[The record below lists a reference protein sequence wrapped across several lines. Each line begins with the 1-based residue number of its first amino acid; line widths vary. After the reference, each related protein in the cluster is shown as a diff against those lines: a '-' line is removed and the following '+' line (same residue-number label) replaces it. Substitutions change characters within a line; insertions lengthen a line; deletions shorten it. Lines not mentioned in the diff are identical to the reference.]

1 MSQNFKNMSVAS
13 NETTNGLARDL
24 EDNRKNQPNPAYM
37 MFTAISQGFCVM
49 LNLHV
54 MFMMSGMAPA
64 VLGVE
69 NFASL
74 VVFTLEGAALLV
86 NIIIF
91 WMNPLKPW
99 FTVFLC
105 LIQAIGNAFQIF
117 VVSKFTGTLG
127 KGLYLGGTA
136 ALGAIFGSNIITSF
150 TFIAFG
156 PVNHLGAFSFGF
168 AIGGIVPFT
177 LSVILQNTVF
187 TSNSA
192 DDVRKSMYC
201 IISFVICMSIVS
213 AINLA
218 IYFTRASIK
227 EHYKRVEAEGLSTV
241 KCTFRDAMKGL
252 KYAWKI
258 VVVQFLSYMNL
269 LTFYPGVVPSCMDL
283 PLNRKIMLI
292 GVFQISETVGRGIA
306 VFIEK
311 KYLLCNT
318 LTKVMVLTV
327 ANIGTAIFL
336 LCAILYH
343 QIVFFNNIVSITI
356 GIITLGAVGGYC
368 NSFADRCIREEIP
381 EDLGKEVTVSATT
394 VFRIIVTGFCV
405 LGSLGSTFLVPA
417 IPKIPEPVVKAA
429 EQLAEKVAEGA
440 GAAANAAST
449 AAEAGAGA
457 AANAAATA
465 GAMLSETAKTVLSS
479 TVHP

>member
-37 MFTAISQGFCVM
+37 MLTAISQGFCVM

-105 LIQAIGNAFQIF
+105 LIQAVGNAFQIF
-117 VVSKFTGTLG
+117 VVSKFEGTLG

-177 LSVILQNTVF
+177 LSVILQN
-187 TSNSA
+187 
-192 DDVRKSMYC
+192 
-201 IISFVICMSIVS
+201 
-213 AINLA
+213 
-218 IYFTRASIK
+218 
-227 EHYKRVEAEGLSTV
+227 TV

-343 QIVFFNNIVSITI
+343 QIVFLNNIVSITI

-429 EQLAEKVAEGA
+429 EKVVNAVAEGA
-440 GAAANAAST
+440 GAAASAAGT
-449 AAEAGAGA
+449 AAEAATATTTEAVAKAGA
-457 AANAAATA
+457 LAT
-465 GAMLSETAKTVLSS
+465 ETAKAVLSS
-479 TVHP
+479 TLHH